1 MWIVNFTVSFS
12 HFLENGCWPNQ
23 RCRWRKPGLIEGRQS
38 RLLHHLGAGTWVMA
52 LWGAPSRSVGWVGW
66 FDWRLSYEPKTYAQR
81 RFWGLEDD
89 FPIEPLHFFVSN
101 MRVGLWISPKNP
113 AILRVWLVLNVLNP
127 WFSLHF
133 SGTRSPGWRAFE
145 AFALGAREGSSTW
158 TSPWEAV
165 WSVKIR
171 SWSCVARV
179 FQWFWPVHLPQRIV
193 FIMLFRRD
201 THMSHFHRTGF
212 DFSSDSLR
220 SEQLTF
226 TFVSRHISWQH
237 LLLHD
242 DIECSWL

>member
-1 MWIVNFTVSFS
+1 MVAGQIRDVVD
-12 HFLENGCWPNQ
+12 ENQVLLRAANRACCITSAQEHGWWLCGGTIPKCWLS
-23 RCRWRKPGLIEGRQS
+23 GLI
-38 RLLHHLGAGTWVMA
+38 RLAFE
-52 LWGAPSRSVGWVGW
+52 LWTKNLCSEKV
-66 FDWRLSYEPKTYAQR
+66 L
-81 RFWGLEDD
+81 GLEDD